1 MMSPHTHIA
10 LTLASDREEARRATR
25 RPDAKPEPVPA
36 ELVAAIEPSRAR
48 RGLAWLHLSRP
59 RHV

>member
-1 MMSPHTHIA
+1 MMSPHTHVA
-10 LTLASDREEARRATR
+10 LTVVRDREQARKAAH
-25 RPDAKPEPVPA
+25 RPDAVPDPAPEPVA
-36 ELVAAIEPSRAR
+36 VRAPKHTR

>member
-10 LTLASDREEARRATR
+10 LTIARDREEARRAAR
-25 RPDAKPEPVPA
+25 RPDAKPDPAPAEPVT
-36 ELVAAIEPSRAR
+36 AIEPSRAR

-59 RHV
+59 SHV